1 MWPEALASFQDMASA
16 RVVEELV
23 IPNIAPYFFHQEIN
37 PLGYTI
43 DISYIPESGEESC
56 NNAAGH
62 REEHRVSKLRSRPS
76 SK

>member
-43 DISYIPESGEESC
+43 DISYIPESGEES
-56 NNAAGH
+56 AAGH
-62 REEHRVSKLRSRPS
+62 REEHRVSKPRSRPS